1 MSKSLSRV
9 SAIVGGIAAGSL
21 TVGALLIGCGDD
33 TAVPLPDATTDGR
46 LDVARVDAAKPVDGA
61 PDAAVPDSAPEATV
75 DAGSIFDF
83 PAAQAT
89 ALCVH
94 AGHCCD
100 GPDAA
105 AFNEALCENMLL
117 TGGGLDRNFA
127 AIIGPDGGNLSTMTR
142 GKVKFDS
149 VAAASC
155 IAGLG
160 ALSCPVYGS
169 VEYRNVIQNCYAA
182 LSGTVGVGQTG
193 CIDSVECVKGAYCQ
207 LNTDGGEGSC
217 VALAAPGG
225 ACGPDTND
233 MCAYRGYIG
242 NERCDIYK
250 YGDAGKTFKC
260 IAQQPIGSGCT
271 LDWECA
277 SGLCDFITSKCVQTL
292 TFVDPVTCA
301 SYHNKD
307 GG

>member
-9 SAIVGGIAAGSL
+9 SAVVGGIAAGSL
-21 TVGALLIGCGDD
+21 MVGALLIGCGDD

-46 LDVARVDAAKPVDGA
+46 ADVTRVDAAQPVDGA
-61 PDAAVPDSAPEATV
+61 TDTSVGDSAPEAAV
-75 DAGSIFDF
+75 DAGSLFDF
-83 PAAQAT
+83 PAAQSA
-89 ALCVH
+89 ALCMH
-94 AGHCCD
+94 AAHCCN
-100 GPDAA
+100 GPDASA
-105 AFNEALCENMLL
+105 WKEALCEDIQL
-117 TGGGLDRNFA
+117 TGGGFDSNFA
-127 AIIGPDGGNLSTMTR
+127 ALIGPDGGKLPTMTR
-142 GKVKFDS
+142 GKVKFDA

-155 IAGLG
+155 VAGLG
-160 ALSCPVYGS
+160 ALTCPVYGS
-169 VEYRNVIQNCYAA
+169 AEYRNVMQNCYAA
-182 LSGTVGVGQTG
+182 LSGTVGIGQTG

-217 VALAAPGG
+217 IALAAPGA
-225 ACGPDTND
+225 ACGPDNND

-260 IAQQPIGSGCT
+260 LAQLPIGSPCT

-277 SGLCDFITSKCVQTL
+277 SSLCSFVTSKCVQTL
-292 TFVDPVTCA
+292 TLVDPETCA
-301 SYHNKD
+301 YFTKD